1 MFLKKITLTNFKTY
15 NKLEFNCNNKFNI
28 IIGEN
33 NIGKSTL
40 YDALLLWNL
49 AYSKLIKK
57 DKIGFYK
64 KTNYNSMKI
73 NFSKFSIFRLL
84 NSSDLFTYT
93 ELSAKI
99 ELTIKDSEANEYNLE
114 IELNTPDIQNS
125 YIRFT
130 NIHKLDD
137 FNRFADYCNDK
148 NIKLLDAIKIRLT
161 KPISSLLKQEPFLN
175 KAQIRK
181 KTYLGFS
188 QEALRNKVLAT
199 IEDRKFEYLKTKLQN
214 ILGATYTIRFKNDN
228 REDDE
233 FISMTIQRGAEKE
246 IDLLLVGSGVLHIL
260 EIFSTVKSEQN
271 NIDNVN
277 LLLLDE
283 PDSHIHADIQSR
295 LIDELKSEEN
305 LQTFLITHND
315 RLMQKAND
323 GELFYICQDTKDTE
337 VLNSLSLDD
346 YEVVSQGLSNLF
358 DIENE
363 KPILLTE
370 GKTDKKL
377 IEMAWRKLHPAIEIP
392 YNVISPGTDTIN
404 HDDMT
409 ASAEGVKK
417 TLEYASTFID
427 KKIIG
432 IFDNDSEGRRQYKG
446 LKVSIF
452 EPYVADDNVRKHL
465 TKDIWGLCLPVP
477 DFRSSFVTVDSIQ
490 DSHFVIEHYFTNEV
504 LTEFNVKG
512 NNILM
517 SDVFRIQGNK
527 NTFSTNINAKP
538 MHAFSHFEVLFSK
551 LNELLEI
558 NI

>member
-15 NKLEFNCNNKFNI
+15 SKLEFNCNNKFNI

-49 AYSKLIKK
+49 AYSRLIKK

-99 ELTIKDSEANEYNLE
+99 ELTIQDSEDNEYNLE
-114 IELNTPDIQNS
+114 IELNTPDIENS

-148 NIKLLDAIKIRLT
+148 NIKLHDAIKIRLT

-214 ILGATYTIRFKNDN
+214 ILDTTYTIRFKNDN
-228 REDDE
+228 RDDNE
-233 FISMTIQRGAEKE
+233 FISMTIQKENEKE

-260 EIFSTVKSEQN
+260 EIFSTLKSEQ
-271 NIDNVN
+271 DNTDSVN

-283 PDSHIHADIQSR
+283 PDSHIHADIQSK

-315 RLMQKAND
+315 RLMQKADD
-323 GELFYICQDTKDTE
+323 GELFYICQDAKDTE

-346 YEVVSQGLSNLF
+346 YEVVSQGLSTLF
-358 DIENE
+358 DSQDE

-370 GKTDKKL
+370 GKTDKRL
-377 IEMAWRKLHPAIEIP
+377 IETAWNKLYPTIDIP
-392 YNVISPGTDTIN
+392 YYVISPGTNSIVDN
-404 HDDMT
+404 DKT
-409 ASAEGVKK
+409 ANADSVRR

-427 KKIIG
+427 KKIVG
-432 IFDNDSEGRRQYKG
+432 LFDNDKEGREQFNG
-446 LKVSIF
+446 LKGNIF
-452 EPYVADDNVRKHL
+452 EPYQPDSDVRKHL
-465 TKDIWGLCLPVP
+465 EKDIWGLCLPVP
-477 DFRSSFVTVDSIQ
+477 DFRSIFITENSITQ
-490 DSHFVIEHYFTNEV
+490 RYFVIEHYFTNEI
-504 LTEFNVKG
+504 LDTHNMKGESILGTE
-512 NNILM
+512 
-517 SDVFRIQGNK
+517 VFVIQGDK
-527 NTFSTNINAKP
+527 NNFSTNINTETGNT
-538 MHAFSHFEVLFSK
+538 FTHFQELFNK
-551 LNELLEI
+551 LNELLDI
-558 NI
+558 HV